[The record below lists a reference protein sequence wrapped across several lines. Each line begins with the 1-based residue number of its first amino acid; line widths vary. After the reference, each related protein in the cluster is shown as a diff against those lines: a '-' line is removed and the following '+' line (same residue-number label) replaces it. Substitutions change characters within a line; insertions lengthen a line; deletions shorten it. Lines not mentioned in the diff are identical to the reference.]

1 MPWSIPV
8 NLVDT
13 VALSYPSRRYRS
25 ALIGI
30 AVHSTQSVVVLAL
43 TLGLVLR

>member
-1 MPWSIPV
+1 VTEPRARDPAAHV
-8 NLVDT
+8 TQPL
-13 VALSYPSRRYRS
+13 

-30 AVHSTQSVVVLAL
+30 AVHSTQSVVVLVL